1 MTRKTTNPTSIP
13 ETLPGTATVEQV
25 FGVFKNV
32 TSDIDID
39 TNDIIPM
46 FRTSGG
52 MPDFGIRRSRKL
64 SLVQGR
70 LQKQHCIHIARKG
83 ACCVVPRDVALL
95 LVERRAAHLKNEYD
109 KKRDSLVSAIQEAQM
124 QLETHD
130 REHSQYMSNLDRSV
144 SSAKK
149 SLPKT
154 IKAYQE

>member
-1 MTRKTTNPTSIP
+1 MPRKTTNPTSIP

-39 TNDIIPM
+39 TNDIIPL
-46 FRTSGG
+46 FRISGG
-52 MPDFGIRRSRKL
+52 MPDFRIRRSRKL
-64 SLVQGR
+64 SLAQGK
-70 LQKQHCIHIARKG
+70 LQAQHRIHVARKG
-83 ACCVVPRDVALL
+83 AFCVVPRGVALL
-95 LVERRAAHLKNEYD
+95 LIERSVAQLKDKHD

-130 REHSQYMSNLDRSV
+130 RERSRYMRNLDRSV
-144 SSAKK
+144 SYAKK
-149 SLPKT
+149 SLPKA